1 MTDCY
6 SGKLGG
12 MKRLVPREVVSFSP
26 ALPRTLRQRRS
37 GALVAEFFLQRLRTL
52 ILQYVSHLLN
62 RWASLASRA
71 NIFLTSNSDVGEA
84 SLLAEI
90 SAPH

>member
-12 MKRLVPREVVSFSP
+12 MKRLVHREVVSFNP
-26 ALPRTLRQRRS
+26 ALLRTLKQRRS

-52 ILQYVSHLLN
+52 ILQYVSHLLD
-62 RWASLASRA
+62 RWASPACR
-71 NIFLTSNSDVGEA
+71 GY
-84 SLLAEI
+84 
-90 SAPH
+90 HR